1 MRENKY
7 KTNSAVL
14 YQLSQLSD
22 SMRTLIETD
31 NPLLQ
36 PEDYIPVERIIEYR
50 KKYLAKLIDD
60 ERGEIDVLEK
70 SVLDAI
76 SNSKIL
82 SENIEP
88 EIEDKLTGG
97 QKMADK
103 IAEFGGSW
111 KFIISFFVVIMI
123 WISFNV
129 YSSTKFDLY
138 PFILLNLILSCVAA
152 LQAPVI
158 MMSQNRL
165 ETRDR
170 LRNESDYM
178 INLKAEL
185 EIRQLHMKIDLLL
198 KHQWQRMLEIQQ
210 IQFELIESL
219 HNIKK

>member
-1 MRENKY
+1 MPTDFIRESILQRILERVPLFPHNGMICTKDL
-7 KTNSAVL
+7 NSFRAEAVKNML
-14 YQLSQLSD
+14 LSD
-22 SMRTLIETD
+22 EKEFS
-31 NPLLQ
+31 
-36 PEDYIPVERIIEYR
+36 
-50 KKYLAKLIDD
+50 
-60 ERGEIDVLEK
+60 VLEQK
-70 SVLDAI
+70 VVEAMQSQEVVA
-76 SNSKIL
+76 
-82 SENIEP
+82 ENINSNFENR
-88 EIEDKLTGG
+88 LTLG
-97 QKMADK
+97 QRVADR
-103 IAEFGGSW
+103 ISTFGGSW
-111 KFIISFFVVIMI
+111 AFILSFLGLLTLWIVV
-123 WISFNV
+123 NA
-129 YSSTKFDLY
+129 YLLAGNPFDPY
-138 PFILLNLILSCVAA
+138 PYILLNLILSCVAA